1 MSAQQRLELELRKKF
16 ERMKFKDI
24 YELGVKASRYEKLMK
39 EVERKILIYGTYYQE
54 TLDVD
59 MDIAEFVF
67 CEPIVCDVLAKK
79 NVKTLKKSSL

>member
-16 ERMKFKDI
+16 KRMKFKDI

-39 EVERKILIYGTYYQE
+39 EVERKILIYRTYYQE
-54 TLDVD
+54 TVDVD

-67 CEPIVCDVLAKK
+67 GEPIVCDVLAKK